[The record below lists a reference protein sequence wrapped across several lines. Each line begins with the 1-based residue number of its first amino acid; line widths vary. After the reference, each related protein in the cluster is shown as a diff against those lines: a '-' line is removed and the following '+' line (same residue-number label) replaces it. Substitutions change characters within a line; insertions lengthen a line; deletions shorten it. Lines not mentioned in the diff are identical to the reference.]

1 MIAPTSN
8 SNSFLAR
15 ADSRGTLDDD
25 TRTGTASERSKS
37 TASSMRKLPMKSQ
50 AVKLMNP
57 HCRPWWSGSLSTGK
71 LIYDAFVILT
81 FIDYQILLGKR
92 AVPI

>member
-1 MIAPTSN
+1 
-8 SNSFLAR
+8 
-15 ADSRGTLDDD
+15 
-25 TRTGTASERSKS
+25 
-37 TASSMRKLPMKSQ
+37 MKSQ